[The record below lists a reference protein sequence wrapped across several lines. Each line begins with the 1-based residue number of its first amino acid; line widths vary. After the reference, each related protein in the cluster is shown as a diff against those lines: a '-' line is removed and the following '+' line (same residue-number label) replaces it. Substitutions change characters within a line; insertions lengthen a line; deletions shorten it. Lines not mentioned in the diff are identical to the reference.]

1 MGDSGGC
8 GGDGAVLNCGGTWK
22 VEGVLWGV
30 GDSGGLLV
38 VGGSGAINCRGGEV
52 GVVGMGLSP
61 SIDNGRLRGV
71 CAKGGGQCV
80 TV

>member
-1 MGDSGGC
+1 MGVVEEMGLSSIVGGRGRLRGFC
-8 GGDGAVLNCGGTWK
+8 GGWGT
-22 VEGVLWGV
+22 VEGCWLW
-30 GDSGGLLV
+30 
-38 VGGSGAINCRGGEV
+38 GGSGAINCRGGEV

-71 CAKGGGQCV
+71 CAKGGQCV

>member
-1 MGDSGGC
+1 MGVVEEMGLSSIVGGRGRLRGFC
-8 GGDGAVLNCGGTWK
+8 GGWGT
-22 VEGVLWGV
+22 VEGCWLWGDRGLSIV
-30 GDSGGLLV
+30 G
-38 VGGSGAINCRGGEV
+38 GGEV